1 MSPGVSEGV
10 GLFFSFPS
18 MVTVSL
24 FPSSEFLYR
33 FKPCVIDNITV
44 NYSPG
49 STPSFYRGTDAAP
62 TAVTIT
68 ISLKE
73 IEYFTNKDFT
83 GNNFDDTVAE
93 NAQNIFSRRS

>member
-1 MSPGVSEGV
+1 
-10 GLFFSFPS
+10 

-33 FKPCVIDNITV
+33 FKPCVIDNVTV

-49 STPSFYRGTDAAP
+49 STPSFYRGTNAAP

-68 ISLKE
+68 VSLKE
-73 IEYFTNKDFT
+73 IEYFTNKDYI
-83 GNNFDDTVAE
+83 GNSFDDAVAE
-93 NAQNIFSRRS
+93 GNQTTRSTNEAINRASQFESSGRGGG